1 MKKEKKHYALFG
13 GLKAIVAVAAVAAV
27 IIFFSGALDNLSKGQ
42 SDEGLRQLEEAV
54 RRGCVSCYATEGVY
68 PPTIEY
74 LEERYGVQI
83 DRERYTVHYDIFA
96 ENLMPDILVLPRVE
110 VKE

>member
-1 MKKEKKHYALFG
+1 M
-13 GLKAIVAVAAVAAV
+13 
-27 IIFFSGALDNLSKGQ
+27 
-42 SDEGLRQLEEAV
+42 
-54 RRGCVSCYATEGVY
+54 SCYATEGVY